1 MSESVALK
9 DADLPA
15 HWSAADSESGRAQKL
30 ALILTIG
37 KAGGGAFAALGGTIS
52 FFGLGSTIGAWAILA
67 GFFVAL
73 TSEIVS
79 WIYHPERRWYN
90 GRAAAESIKT
100 LAWRYAVGANPFP
113 TSLSEKEAQKKFL
126 KRIRSIVEEFP
137 DVFLLAKDGTF
148 TTSAMD
154 ALRKQSFA
162 LRKRTYIDYR
172 TLDQQAW
179 YTRKAA
185 HNLKRSR
192 QWRAGLILTEVI
204 AVALA
209 LGKILADWPVDI
221 AGFLGA
227 SIAAGAAWVGVK
239 QFSPL
244 AAAYSVAS
252 NELSIQA
259 ELLATVEESLW
270 ADEAA
275 DAEEAISRE
284 HTTWMA
290 SRTGRLKKSI

>member
-1 MSESVALK
+1 MALR

-15 HWSAADSESGRAQKL
+15 HWKAADSESGRGQKL
-30 ALILTIG
+30 ALKLTMG
-37 KAGGGAFAALGGTIS
+37 KAGGGVLAALGGAIS
-52 FFGLGSTIGAWAILA
+52 FSDLGSSIGAWAILA
-67 GFFVAL
+67 GFSVAL
-73 TSEIVS
+73 ASEIIS
-79 WIYHPERRWYN
+79 WIYQPERRWYN

-113 TSLSEKEAQKKFL
+113 VSLCEKEAKKEFL
-126 KRIRSIVEEFP
+126 RRIQSIIEEFP
-137 DVFLLAKDGTF
+137 DVFLLLKTDPL

-154 ALRKQSFA
+154 GLRKQSFT
-162 LRKRTYIDYR
+162 LRKQTYIKYR

-179 YTRKAA
+179 YTRNAA
-185 HNLKRSR
+185 HNRSR
-192 QWRAGLILTEVI
+192 SFQWRAGLILTEI
-204 AVALA
+204 LAVTLALA
-209 LGKILADWPVDI
+209 KILADCPIDI
-221 AGFLGA
+221 AGVLGA
-227 SIAAGAAWVGVK
+227 AIAAGVAWVGVK

-252 NELSIQA
+252 NELSMQA

-270 ADEAA
+270 AGEAA